1 METNEK
7 YDFLVLKNWRKSMTD
22 GRKFPHL
29 HVAEH
34 PLIQHKPLTLMRDQ
48 STTTQNF
55 RQLLREIAMLLGYE
69 ITRDLALAP
78 RQVTTPPSRNMR
90 GA

>member
-1 METNEK
+1 
-7 YDFLVLKNWRKSMTD
+7 MTD

-34 PLIQHKPLTLMRDQ
+34 PLIQHKLTLMRDQ

-55 RQLLREIAMLLGYE
+55 RELLREISMLLGYE
-69 ITRDLALAP
+69 ITRELALGHA
-78 RQVTTPPSRNMR
+78 VTTPSRNMR
-90 GA
+90 RSLGQKTRDCADFAGRAAG